1 MFATPKSVTEAAPDT
16 DARSSSVG
24 GGGASLT
31 GASVLVL
38 RFAGLWSPRG
48 RAGRRLFAL
57 YTALVLACSAAGVA
71 TCALSLRSY
80 WGDVQQLSPSLG
92 NAILLLA
99 GIAKAAVFLS
109 RQREFRR
116 LLRMLEQLVSNQAQF
131 ARQMGEAY
139 ERRRRLAPWLTL
151 LLVGYV
157 TTTFFLWAALPLV
170 LRGSSAQ
177 RLLPFSQIR
186 GLDAAPLPLYE
197 LAYGVEFAST
207 FYWIYISV
215 GLDCF
220 FASIMTH
227 VTAQFRLLNWRLSS
241 LGSDH
246 QSDGRPE
253 ITDGP
258 VTSCEVYQPPKT
270 AATDRVGYTTLSEA
284 VSLSVY
290 RGGWESASRRVR
302 SALLLVMRR
311 AAAPCRLSAA
321 GLCTISRGT
330 FLSLL
335 NASYSCYALFRQV
348 NSR

>member
-1 MFATPKSVTEAAPDT
+1 MFATTKSVTEAAPIGDKPRGLQTLARFQDT
-16 DARSSSVG
+16 DARSGSVG
-24 GGGASLT
+24 GGGAPLT

-57 YTALVLACSAAGVA
+57 YTALVLACSAAGVG

-80 WGDVQQLSPSLG
+80 WGDAQQVSPSLG

-116 LLRMLEQLVSNQAQF
+116 LLRMLEQLVSSQAEF

-139 ERRRRLAPWLTL
+139 ERRRRLAPRLTL

-157 TTTFFLWAALPLV
+157 TTIFFLWAALPLI
-170 LRGSSAQ
+170 LRGVSAQ

-186 GLDAAPLPLYE
+186 GIDAGPLPLYE

-227 VTAQFRLLNWRLSS
+227 VTAQFRLLNWRLSR
-241 LGSDH
+241 LGWDH

-258 VTSCEVYQPPKT
+258 VASCEAHQPQKT
-270 AATDRVGYTTLSEA
+270 AATDHVGYTTL
-284 VSLSVY
+284 
-290 RGGWESASRRVR
+290 
-302 SALLLVMRR
+302 
-311 AAAPCRLSAA
+311 
-321 GLCTISRGT
+321 
-330 FLSLL
+330 
-335 NASYSCYALFRQV
+335 V
-348 NSR
+348 NCIRTHQQILK